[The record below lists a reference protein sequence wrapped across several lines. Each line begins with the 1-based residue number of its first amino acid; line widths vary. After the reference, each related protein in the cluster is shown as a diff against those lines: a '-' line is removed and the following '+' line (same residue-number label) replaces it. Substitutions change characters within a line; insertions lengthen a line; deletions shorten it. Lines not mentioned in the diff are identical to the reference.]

1 MNKIDKLFNE
11 FVDKINSMTK
21 EEIYL
26 NIKKSFDKVP
36 IDTQKSIA
44 AFFGKFNYWGKIDL
58 ENNNYEALYEKANT
72 LKENIN
78 QFKWLYNILKDY
90 KSKKLLYGI
99 LNNWFCYDFNTVN
112 SCLGT
117 PYKHYF
123 DLDIISNCQ
132 DEVVVDLG
140 AYTGDT
146 ILDYIDTYGEDSYKK
161 IYCYDITDEVFPY
174 LKNNLSKY
182 QNIIYRKKAIS
193 NKIGN
198 LYLEANPFSIS
209 ANKVSENGDILLE
222 STTLDEDIKEKVSMI
237 KMDIEGNE
245 KNALLG
251 SINHIKNDKPKLLI
265 SVYHNNNHLW
275 EIPKLIN
282 EINPNYNYYLR
293 CYGNCIYP
301 TEIVLFAIPK
311 I

>member
-36 IDTQKSIA
+36 IKTQKSIA
-44 AFFGKFNYWGKIDL
+44 TFFGKFNYWGKIDL
-58 ENNNYEALYEKANT
+58 ENNDYEALYEKATT

-161 IYCYDITDEVFPY
+161 IYCYDITDEVFTY
-174 LKNNLSKY
+174 LKNNVEKY
-182 QNIIYRKKAIS
+182 KGKSLMVPREDAVQLEEDEYYIADLIGMEVYTDGGRFGTLKDVMETGANEVYIIDSDEHGEVLVPAIHDCILDVDVEKQTM
-193 NKIGN
+193 KIR
-198 LYLEANPFSIS
+198 L
-209 ANKVSENGDILLE
+209 
-222 STTLDEDIKEKVSMI
+222 
-237 KMDIEGNE
+237 MDG
-245 KNALLG
+245 
-251 SINHIKNDKPKLLI
+251 LI
-265 SVYHNNNHLW
+265 
-275 EIPKLIN
+275 
-282 EINPNYNYYLR
+282 
-293 CYGNCIYP
+293 
-301 TEIVLFAIPK
+301 
-311 I
+311 